1 MSQNLTEWV
10 DEQLRETSLDDEA
23 VLLVLAALEGDETLD
38 GYLNDGQPVDRPER
52 STAVGG
58 PDANGV
64 VLTSITVEGFRGIG
78 QESELRIAPKPG
90 LTVVAGRN
98 GSGKSSFSEA
108 LELVLTGG
116 TYRWA
121 NKSAEWRDQWR
132 NLHHPSAKVSV
143 GLVEEGVGA
152 IAVSATWA
160 ANETSVE
167 SRSVKAQVA
176 GKPQVDGIDH
186 LGWRRAL
193 EQFRPILSY
202 DELGGML
209 EGKQSELYDALASI
223 LGVEQLGDAVK
234 RLKAR
239 ADVRKGPGAA
249 AGTKRRE
256 LQVRA
261 AQSTD
266 ERAVEAAKL
275 LRKTDPDTAALRALA
290 TGGQQVDRG
299 PLPALRVLATLSSP
313 EDRATVAAVQRLRD
327 AKNGLADAGAKVS
340 QRNRARLKLLEQ
352 GLLLHATHGDQT
364 CPVCRAGD
372 LDASWAETSRELA
385 EHSRKQ
391 FEDVE
396 LAHQT
401 FDHAFDALRRL
412 LQPPPAVLRSAPTQ
426 SIAVAVEE
434 ANEAWSAWSNVSVS
448 KDADGA
454 DALATH
460 VESSLPSLTAAVS
473 SLREAA
479 TAEVSALDD
488 QWEPLAS
495 VIAGWCDEW
504 ESWKQTEPIVKH
516 LQAAEKWLKEN
527 DLRLKNERLAP
538 IAAQAREAWK
548 RLRQESNVEL
558 GGLELTGTNTSR
570 RLRVSGAI
578 DGEPVGSFAVF
589 SQGELHALTL
599 ALFLPRATLADSPFR
614 FVVLDDPVQA
624 MDPAK
629 VDGLVE
635 LLGELGRTR
644 QVIVFSHDDRLPAAL
659 RRSSYDAT
667 ILEVNRGSNSH
678 VTITTSQDP
687 TIRYLADAHGL
698 IKEWENGNLSE
709 DDLRRTLPGLYRFAI
724 ESAAKDRYFATQLQ
738 QGASIHELEKVWT
751 DTHATKRRVNL
762 AIFGVQPAEHVAQAW
777 SSPEH
782 RKAALGIAA
791 SGFHKG
797 LSGWVDPDDAHYKA
811 KRLVDDIRNGAK

>member
-1 MSQNLTEWV
+1 MSQNLTDWV
-10 DEQLRETSLDDEA
+10 DEQLRETDLADEA

-38 GYLNDGQPVDRPER
+38 AYVNDGQSVKRPEP
-52 STAVGG
+52 SAA
-58 PDANGV
+58 DARGEASGV

-78 QESELRIAPKPG
+78 QESELKIAPKPG

-132 NLHHPSAKVSV
+132 NLHHPSAKVSI
-143 GLVEEGVGA
+143 GLVEEGVGP

-160 ANETSVE
+160 ANEKSVE
-167 SRSVKAQVA
+167 SRTVKAQVA

-186 LGWRRAL
+186 LGWRKAL

-209 EGKQSELYDALASI
+209 EGKQSGLYDALASI

-239 ADVRKGPGAA
+239 SDARKGPGTT
-249 AGTKRRE
+249 AGAKRRE
-256 LQVRA
+256 LQDRA

-275 LRKTDPDTAALRALA
+275 LRKTDPDTAALRTIA
-290 TGGQQVDRG
+290 TGGHQVDRG
-299 PLPALRVLATLSSP
+299 PLPALRVLAMLSAP
-313 EDRATVAAVQRLRD
+313 EKLATAAAVQRLRD

-340 QRNRARLKLLEQ
+340 QRNHDRLKLMEQ

-364 CPVCRAGD
+364 CPVCRVGN
-372 LDASWAETSRELA
+372 LDGGWAEASRELA
-385 EHSRKQ
+385 EHSRRQ

-412 LQPPPAVLRSAPTQ
+412 LQPPPAVLRAAPIG
-426 SIAVAVEE
+426 SITAPVQE
-434 ANEAWSAWSNVSVS
+434 AHNAWNAWSSVPVSR
-448 KDADGA
+448 DADGA

-460 VESSLPSLTAAVS
+460 VESALPALTAAVTA
-473 SLREAA
+473 LADAA
-479 TAEVSALDD
+479 MAEVSALDD
-488 QWEPLAS
+488 QWQPLAS
-495 VIAGWCDEW
+495 AIAGWCEEW

-538 IAAQAREAWK
+538 IANQAREAWQ

-558 GGLELTGTNTSR
+558 GGLQLTGTNTSR

-578 DGEPVGSFAVF
+578 DGEPVDSFAVF

-629 VDGLVE
+629 VDGLVD

-667 ILEVNRGSNSH
+667 ILEVNRGANSQ
-678 VTITTSQDP
+678 VTVTTSQDP

-724 ESAAKDRYFATQLQ
+724 ESAAKDRYFATQLR
-738 QGASIHELEKVWT
+738 QGVSIHDLEKVWT
-751 DTHATKRRVNL
+751 ETHATKRRVNL
-762 AIFGVQPAEHVAQAW
+762 AVFGTQPAEHLAQAW

-782 RKAALGIAA
+782 RKAALGMAA